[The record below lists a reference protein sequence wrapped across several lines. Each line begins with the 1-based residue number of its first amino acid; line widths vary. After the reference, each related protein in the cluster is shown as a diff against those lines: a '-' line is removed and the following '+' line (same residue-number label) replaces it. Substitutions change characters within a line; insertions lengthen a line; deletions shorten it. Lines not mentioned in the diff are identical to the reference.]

1 MIKII
6 NEDKNKDNEWQRLNK
21 SYKNKETF
29 KSIDSGE
36 LRDKLDKFDEDGT
49 QYEIYENKT
58 NDRVTLFW

>member
-6 NEDKNKDNEWQRLNK
+6 NEDNNKDNEWQRLNK